1 MMKKSFFGII
11 GLLFSQ
17 MLLASPQ
24 VEWQSQYS
32 VGKGKVE
39 PHTYIFPYDSSE
51 AIATCDFD
59 KSRFYISLD
68 GKWKFHWVRNPD
80 RRPKEFYKPEFSV
93 ANWNDIIVPGNW
105 EKQGYGVP
113 IYVNQSYEFA
123 DKVFDGEKN
132 PPLVPYETNEVGSY
146 RRDFEI
152 PKEWDGRRIV
162 LAFDGVIS
170 FFYVWLNG
178 ELLGYSQD
186 SKTTAEWDIT
196 DKVKVGKNT
205 VAIEVYRWSSASY
218 LECQDFWRL
227 SGIERSV
234 YLYSTP
240 KYHIADYTVTTSLDK
255 ETYQKGVFG
264 LKVKLKGDKAK
275 NSSLRYVLQDK
286 NGSNVLEGNKLIPS
300 SFETFEAVFPETI
313 LENIDAWSAET
324 PTLYTLILELYEN
337 QQLTQRT
344 GMRVGFRTSEIKNK
358 QFCINGKPILVKG
371 VNAHDH
377 TAMGRATTRE
387 QMLQDILLMKQN
399 NINTVRCAHY
409 PKQYVFYELCNEYGL
424 YVIDE
429 ANIESHG
436 MFYGEESL
444 AKDSSW
450 MKMHL
455 DRTERMYF
463 RSKNHPSI
471 VVWSL
476 GNEAGNGV
484 NFEATYNWLKAQDE
498 SRPIQ
503 YERSEENYN
512 TDIYCRMYRSIEE
525 IKTYLQKPDIY
536 RPMILCEYAHAM
548 GNSVGGLK
556 DYWDLFESEPLAQGG
571 CIWDWVDQSFR
582 EVDEN
587 GKWFWTYGGDY
598 GKNMPSDNSFC
609 CNGLVNA
616 AREPH
621 PHLYEV
627 KKVYQYIK
635 TKLVDEKKMHFSVKN
650 WHDFTN
656 LNRFTLHWEMVAT
669 NGEVFANGEE
679 SFNCAPRET
688 VDFSLNKVSFPE
700 NSKEIFLNLR
710 WKNNLSGK
718 VFGKDDVVAYDQF
731 IFENKKHKKTPVE
744 QQTKWSVEDNVFSCQ
759 DKKIT
764 ISKETGAIVSFVK
777 NGEEMLSS
785 PITLSLFRPLTEND
799 IKDWSGIAQIRKNGL
814 NDLTQKVI
822 SFESSKNKLE
832 TLAEISTDSLGNI
845 GKARFIY
852 SFRKDGTISIKTIFM
867 PNKESLKIVAR
878 IGLML
883 QIPNSF
889 DKITYLGKEFETYA
903 DRNQCG
909 FVKLCQTSPQ
919 EMFHCYV
926 VPQSTGNRMDTRFAI
941 FENEESELKIS
952 SDKAFQFS
960 ALPYSDDNIDK
971 AMHLNELT
979 EEDNITIH
987 IDTEQM
993 GVGTAT
999 CGPSV
1004 LPQYLVPLQNTS
1016 FEFVLE

>member
-1 MMKKSFFGII
+1 MFLSVVLVLG
-11 GLLFSQ
+11 Q
-17 MLLASPQ
+17 MLLASSQ

-32 VGKGKVE
+32 LGKGKIE
-39 PHTYIFPYDSSE
+39 PHTYIFPYDSKESV
-51 AIATCDFD
+51 TKCDFD
-59 KSRFYISLD
+59 KSQFYISLD
-68 GKWKFHWVRNPD
+68 GSWRFHWVRNPD
-80 RRPKEFYKPEFSV
+80 TRPKEFYKPEYSV
-93 ANWNDIIVPGNW
+93 ASWNVVTVPGNW
-105 EKQGYGVP
+105 ERQGYGVP
-113 IYVNQSYEFA
+113 IYVNQDYEFA
-123 DKVFDGEKN
+123 HKVFDGEKN
-132 PPLVPYETNEVGSY
+132 PPFVPYASNEVGSY

-152 PKEWDGRRIV
+152 PENWDGRRIV

-170 FFYVWLNG
+170 FFYVWVNG

-205 VAIEVYRWSSASY
+205 VAVEVYRWSSASY

-240 KYHIADYTVTTSLDK
+240 KGYIADYTVNTSLDK
-255 ETYQKGVFG
+255 ETYQNGVFG
-264 LKVKLKGDKAK
+264 LKVKLQGKVQK
-275 NSSLRYVLQDK
+275 NTSLRYALLDK
-286 NGSNVLEGNKLIPS
+286 NGNDVVVGSKIVPSLLEN
-300 SFETFEAVFPETI
+300 FEAIFPETI
-313 LENIDAWSAET
+313 LENIEAWSAEN
-324 PTLYTLILELYEN
+324 PVLYTLVLELYDN
-337 QQLTQRT
+337 NKLIQRT

-377 TAMGRATTRE
+377 SNMGRTTTRE
-387 QMLQDILLMKQN
+387 QMLQDILLMKRN

-450 MKMHL
+450 MGMHL
-455 DRTERMYF
+455 DRTERMYH

-484 NFEATYNWLKAQDE
+484 NFEATYNWLKLQDKT
-498 SRPIQ
+498 RPIQ
-503 YERSEENYN
+503 YERAEENFN
-512 TDIYCRMYRSIEE
+512 TDIYCRMYRSVDE
-525 IKTYLQKPDIY
+525 IKYYLQKPEIY

-556 DYWDLFESEPLAQGG
+556 DYWDLFESAPLAQGG

-582 EVDEN
+582 EVDKN
-587 GKWFWTYGGDY
+587 GKWFWAYGGDY
-598 GKNMPSDNSFC
+598 GENMPSDKSFC

-621 PHLYEV
+621 PHLHEV

-635 TKLVDEKKMHFSVKN
+635 TKLVDEKNLRFSIKN

-656 LNRFTLHWEMVAT
+656 LNRFILFWEMT
-669 NGEVFANGEE
+669 TSDGEVFANGQENF
-679 SFNCAPRET
+679 SCAPQQT
-688 VDFSLNKVSFPE
+688 VDFSLEKVKYPGRT
-700 NSKEIFLNLR
+700 KEVFINFY
-710 WKNNLSGK
+710 WKNKYAGK
-718 VFGKDDVVAYDQF
+718 IFDKKDVVAYDQF
-731 IFENKKHKKTPVE
+731 IFENKKYKTS
-744 QQTKWSVEDNVFSCQ
+744 SVESPIEWSNNDNVFSC
-759 DKKIT
+759 DEKKVT
-764 ISKETGAIVSFVK
+764 ISKQTSSIVSFVK
-777 NGEEMLSS
+777 NGEELFSS
-785 PITLSLFRPLTEND
+785 PLVLSLFRPLTEND
-799 IKDWSGIAQIRKNGL
+799 IKDWSGIAQTRKNGL
-814 NDLTQKVI
+814 KDLTQKTI
-822 SFESSKNKLE
+822 SFKTSKNKVE
-832 TLAEISTDSLGNI
+832 TLAELSTDSLGKI
-845 GKARFIY
+845 GEVKFVYRFERDGKVRVNT
-852 SFRKDGTISIKTIFM
+852 SFF
-867 PNKESLKIVAR
+867 PNKEVLKVVAR
-878 IGLML
+878 VGLML
-883 QIPNSF
+883 QMPNSF
-889 DKITYLGKEFETYA
+889 GKTAYLGKEFETYA

-909 FVKLCQTSPQ
+909 FVKLCHTSPQ

-941 FENEESELKIS
+941 FENEKNLLKIS
-952 SDKAFQFS
+952 AAKPFQFS
-960 ALPYSDDNIDK
+960 ALPYSDDNIDR
-971 AMHLNELT
+971 AMHLNELK
-979 EEDNITIH
+979 EESQITIH
-987 IDTEQM
+987 IDAVQM

-1004 LPQYLVPLQNTS
+1004 LPHYLVPLQNTS